1 MSPPAYEPRDFQD
14 AAGALHEILRWV
26 AAPVAGGSRQHLRG
40 VRNRALALAWS
51 ISPESV
57 GGLSM
62 SQLARRIGVAPKT
75 LTVYTAE
82 VRARFGIRNRYH
94 VHDWRRR

>member
-1 MSPPAYEPRDFQD
+1 MSTPAYEPRDYQD
-14 AAGALHEILRWV
+14 AAGALHEILRWI
-26 AAPVAGGSRQHLRG
+26 AEPVAEGSRQHLRG
-40 VRNRALALAWS
+40 VRNRAIAFAWS
-51 ISPESV
+51 VSPDAL

-62 SQLARRIGVAPKT
+62 RQLARRIGIKPST

>member
-1 MSPPAYEPRDFQD
+1 MSAPAYEPRDFQD
-14 AAGALHEILRWV
+14 AAGALHEILRWI
-26 AAPVAGGSRQHLRG
+26 AEPVAGGSRQHLRG
-40 VRNRALALAWS
+40 VRNRAVALAWT
-51 ISPESV
+51 INPDTV

-62 SQLARRIGVAPKT
+62 RQLARRIGVKPST
-75 LTVYTAE
+75 LTVFTAE